1 MLTEAIRTGRETM
14 NFSLTADCFSRE
26 LKCDFVKRLQIPDRG
41 NVLMEINV
49 EEYYRKYG
57 PMVYRRCMFLLRD
70 ENRAFDAMQDVFVRL
85 LNYKDRLVHQYPSSL
100 LYRIATNICLN
111 IIKSEKKY
119 ADVDP
124 EALLPMIA
132 SCEGEEK
139 RLFARDFL
147 DKVFRDE
154 KPDTREIAV
163 MFFIDKMK
171 LREISEQTG
180 LSVSGLRKRLGKLR
194 QIALFYREEYDHE

>member
-1 MLTEAIRTGRETM
+1 M
-14 NFSLTADCFSRE
+14 NFSLTAGCFQQE
-26 LKCDFVKRLQIPDRG
+26 LKACSTPRVLIPDRG
-41 NVLMEINV
+41 GIAMEINV

-85 LNYKDRLVHQYPSSL
+85 INYKDRLEHKFPSSL

-111 IIKSEKKY
+111 IIKAEKKY

-124 EALLPMIA
+124 ETLLPMIA

-147 DKVFRDE
+147 DKVFKNE

-171 LREISEQTG
+171 LKDISEETG

-194 QIALFYREEYDHE
+194 QIASFYREEFDHE